1 VGESTTNKLT
11 GVQRLSHATRSG
23 RRADGIESPARRHT
37 PRQPIARVKP
47 RREER
52 LRTILRREERLR
64 TILRREERLR
74 TILRREERLRTI
86 LMESVISIDGGLLPL
101 GDAYPV
107 HKASE
112 EHDCKEHQRHDRL
125 RRDP

>member
-1 VGESTTNKLT
+1 M
-11 GVQRLSHATRSG
+11 QRLSHVTRSG

-37 PRQPIARVKP
+37 PRQPNARVKP
-47 RREER
+47 
-52 LRTILRREERLR
+52 
-64 TILRREERLR
+64 RREERLR

-101 GDAYPV
+101 ADAYPV